1 MDNNPFKKLNKKD
14 FPDPSAPKKKKAKH
28 TKKHIPEEELFSVPS
43 DDDDLFSQAMSNVS
57 NLDGGQGKVK
67 KRIHSNEPAMRM
79 EDAKGFSTASK
90 KKSKK
95 QTARERSKEAVS
107 SAKPKVEVPEEEAFA
122 AAMKGVTG
130 LSNKG
135 REVVPD
141 VVLSAKKGT
150 AADDPVK
157 ALQALLDGEV
167 EFRLEY
173 TNEYIQGHVEG
184 LDPII
189 LGKLRAGQFSPEGHL
204 DMHGMVAQEAY
215 EALVC
220 FLRASYNKGK
230 RTVLLIPGRGKNSP
244 EGYAVL
250 RERIQEWLTRDPFK
264 RVVLAFCTAQN
275 KDGGAGALYVLLRKY
290 KKSRGKIQWQRNDVT
305 IDY

>member
-1 MDNNPFKKLNKKD
+1 MDNNPFKSLNKKN
-14 FPDPSAPKKKKAKH
+14 FPDPSAPKTKQLKHKKKSVQD
-28 TKKHIPEEELFSVPS
+28 EELFSPPS
-43 DDDDLFSQAMSNVS
+43 DDDDLFSQAMSSVS
-57 NLDGGQGKVK
+57 SLGGGQGKVK
-67 KRIHSNEPAMRM
+67 KRTHSSDAAMRM
-79 EDAKGFSTASK
+79 DEVKGFEKVSK
-90 KKSKK
+90 KKDKK
-95 QTARERSKEAVS
+95 QAAKERSKKAVG
-107 SAKPKVEVPEEEAFA
+107 SAKPKVEIPEEEAFA
-122 AAMKGVTG
+122 AAMMGVSE
-130 LSNKG
+130 LSSKG

-141 VVLSAKKGT
+141 VKVDAKKGS
-150 AADDPVK
+150 AAEDPVK
-157 ALQALLDGEV
+157 ALQDLLEGEV
-167 EFRLEY
+167 EFMLEY
-173 TNEYIQGHVEG
+173 TDEYIQGHVHG
-184 LDPII
+184 LDPMI
-189 LGKLRAGQFSPEGHL
+189 LGKLRAGQYSPEGHL
-204 DMHGMVAQEAY
+204 DMHGMVAQEAH
-215 EALVC
+215 EALVH